1 MVLLLRLQITTQ
13 SPNLEEKHGIKD
25 SRIVDDEARIQQWS
39 VAGII
44 VINFTIDVGLKV
56 FLATV

>member
-1 MVLLLRLQITTQ
+1 
-13 SPNLEEKHGIKD
+13 LEEKHGIKD